1 MRRFCIPFLIAILT
15 CAIPAAGETLAE
27 LKANMDKVADGFNGT
42 LGYSLHFRGKPDER
56 IELNGDETFP
66 TASTIKTAI
75 MCEALHQV
83 EQGKVKW
90 YEQIEVQPLMEDR
103 QEGGFAYHFKEGTK
117 LPLCQWVHLMITVSD
132 NTATMLLREHLG
144 QKNVNDWLESKGF
157 KVTRLLN
164 GKKCDELGL
173 RPLQQKWGLGMT
185 TPNEM
190 VKLMELIVDKKAGS
204 PASCERMLRIL
215 SHQYWDDGVMY
226 SVPPDVHSAS
236 KSGALNRSRSDVA
249 VVNSPAGQYVLA
261 IFTKEQKDTSW
272 SHSNEGSAAIRTL
285 AEMVWKHYNPDHP
298 WNRPDGS
305 DKLLPGS

>member
-1 MRRFCIPFLIAILT
+1 MRKLCITFLTAILI
-15 CAIPAAGETLAE
+15 CAIPASAETLAE
-27 LKANMDKVADGFNGT
+27 LKARMDKVAEGFHGT

-56 IELNGDETFP
+56 IELRGDETFP

-83 EQGKVKW
+83 EQGKVGW
-90 YEQIEVQPLMEDR
+90 NDDIEVQPLMEDR
-103 QEGGFAYHFKEGTK
+103 QAGGFAYYFKEGTK

-190 VKLMELIVDKKAGS
+190 LRLMELIVDGKAGS
-204 PASCERMLRIL
+204 KASCDRMLRIL
-215 SHQYWDDGVMY
+215 THQYWDNAILC
-226 SVPPDVHSAS
+226 SVPPDVHAGA

-249 VVNSPAGQYVLA
+249 VVNSPGGQYVLT
-261 IFTKEQKDTSW
+261 IYTKEQQDTSW
-272 SHSNEGSAAIRTL
+272 SHNNEGDVAIRTL
-285 AEMVWKHYNPDHP
+285 AEMVWKHYNPRHP
-298 WNRPDGS
+298 WKSPEGC
-305 DKLLPGS
+305 DKLLPGG

>member
-1 MRRFCIPFLIAILT
+1 MRTHCILFLVGILA
-15 CAIPAAGETLAE
+15 CAIPASAESIAE
-27 LKANMDKVADGFNGT
+27 LKAKMDDVAKGFHGT
-42 LGYSLHFRGKPDER
+42 LGYSLHFRGTPDER
-56 IELNGDETFP
+56 IDLNGDETFP
-66 TASTIKTAI
+66 TASTIKTAV

-90 YEQIEVQPLMEDR
+90 YDQIEVQPLMDDR

-117 LPLCQWVHLMITVSD
+117 LSLCQWVHLMITVSD

-190 VKLMELIVDKKAGS
+190 VKLFELIVDKKAGS
-204 PASCERMLRIL
+204 KASCERMLRIL
-215 SHQYWDDGVMY
+215 SNQYWDDAVLY
-226 SVPPDVHSAS
+226 SVPPDVHAGA
-236 KSGALNRSRSDVA
+236 KSGAINRSRSDVA
-249 VVNSPAGQYVLA
+249 VVNSPGGQYILA
-261 IFTKEQKDTSW
+261 IYTKEQQDTSW
-272 SHSNEGSAAIRTL
+272 SHNNEGDGAIRKL
-285 AEMVWKHYNPDHP
+285 AEMVWTHYNPKHP
-298 WNRPDGS
+298 WRCPEGME
-305 DKLLPGS
+305 KLLPGG